1 MFGAYVGDD
10 ERWADILTGAGGKAF
25 SAGNDLIY
33 SASRQSM

>member
-1 MFGAYVGDD
+1 VFDAYFRDD
-10 ERWADILTGAGGKAF
+10 ERWAGILTGAGGKAF